1 MHLNF
6 FSSQISHRLSSMK
19 ETQRRHALERDNLL
33 IELDDMT
40 KDTEKITLDGPE
52 RSNRFQFYQNL
63 RGYVTDLV
71 ECFDEKVGSI
81 FNLLNS
87 GGQRNKFCFAGH
99 LESLSQYLSTV
110 DIVERCNLI
119 LRCLRHRTGARC
131 FYFVCCLIL
140 TTFFFSS
147 FPGITQL
154 PHTISQSPTHTFPLC
169 FGRSCH

>member
-1 MHLNF
+1 
-6 FSSQISHRLSSMK
+6 MK

-40 KDTEKITLDGPE
+40 KDTEKISIDGPE

-87 GGQRNKFCFAGH
+87 WGQRNKIALRDTSSHFH
-99 LESLSQYLSTV
+99 NIYPLW
-110 DIVERCNLI
+110 I
-119 LRCLRHRTGARC
+119 LWSA
-131 FYFVCCLIL
+131 VI
-140 TTFFFSS
+140 
-147 FPGITQL
+147 
-154 PHTISQSPTHTFPLC
+154 
-169 FGRSCH
+169 